1 MRWGAR
7 SDAVDSTEILKRY
20 QHVVELLEDLNV
32 GFIIRDRE
40 GIITA
45 ISRDLLQW
53 LGYMRFEV
61 EGQPLINL
69 IPDDLREI
77 NLEAMQ
83 ETEQGDTRA
92 RLTTMQRKDGSTLP
106 MIVLST
112 RIFDDNGEYS
122 GICTIVIELGTVQTA
137 KNLGRPSD
145 LQSTLNRIAIELRS
159 LSATVASTATR
170 VNLNH
175 PQLDDLSLRE
185 REVLEHLMDGKRV
198 PSIAT
203 GLHIS
208 PHTVRNHLKSTFRK
222 LGVKSQAELIDHVR
236 SL

>member
-1 MRWGAR
+1 MRWSAR
-7 SDAVDSTEILKRY
+7 SVAVDNTEILKRY

-40 GIITA
+40 GIVTA
-45 ISRDLLQW
+45 ISRGLLQW

-69 IPDDLREI
+69 IPDDLRQI
-77 NLEAMQ
+77 NLEAMH

-92 RLTTMQRKDGSTLP
+92 RLTTMQRKDGSTFP

-112 RIFDDNGEYS
+112 RIFDDNGEYA
-122 GICTIVIELGTVQTA
+122 GICTIAIELGTVQTA

-159 LSATVASTATR
+159 LSSSVATTATS

-175 PQLDDLSLRE
+175 PVLDDLSVRE
-185 REVLEHLMDGKRV
+185 REVLVQLMDGKRV

-208 PHTVRNHLKSTFRK
+208 PHTVTRAQYMQFP
-222 LGVKSQAELIDHVR
+222 
-236 SL
+236 